1 MELSKWVTQ
10 TEMSTF
16 SGGKGME
23 DYKTVNDLNN
33 SEFLT
38 IDQARRFEWAKTRAT
53 KDGHAFLTPEWKAAW
68 SEYFGEL

>member
-1 MELSKWVTQ
+1 
-10 TEMSTF
+10 
-16 SGGKGME
+16 ME

-38 IDQARRFEWAKTRAT
+38 TDQARRFEWAKTQAS
-53 KDGHAFLTPEWKAAW
+53 KEGHAFLTPEWKAAW